1 MRDGL
6 RFMLEGSG
14 EFEVAGARKDGTPR
28 LQSPSYSNVR
38 TVRRARP
45 KTERETPRRVRFL
58 TPPEGLPTP
67 GHNAIRCGDRSRC
80 GGRSPTTTGRTP
92 PGTASAAPGSRREV
106 GRSSSVMDALSRHR
120 SFRRTAAISLLLRS
134 TGAVRNPQAG
144 RYAERKLT
152 RSARPGVLGEA
163 AALLVGGLGRPPPAS
178 SMCAGFLVALPAGGV
193 RAGTRTPARTF
204 LSSRR
209 HMPSGIIR
217 RRLGPFHAWPLTE
230 FVDRRHTEFD
240 GSHIDDLEVFETRR
254 GAVGVLW
261 GCGESRVLHLVFV
274 QQVAAAALAG

>member
-1 MRDGL
+1 M
-6 RFMLEGSG
+6 
-14 EFEVAGARKDGTPR
+14 AGARKDGTPR

-134 TGAVRNPQAG
+134 TGPSAIPRQDG
-144 RYAERKLT
+144 M
-152 RSARPGVLGEA
+152 RSASSRGQPVPESW
-163 AALLVGGLGRPPPAS
+163 GRPPLCLS
-178 SMCAGFLVALPAGGV
+178 EGWAGLPQLHPCV
-193 RAGTRTPARTF
+193 RAFLLPFLRAGSARVRVHPRGPSSPPDATCHQELSGGSGPSTHGPSPSSLTAATPNLT
-204 LSSRR
+204 
-209 HMPSGIIR
+209 
-217 RRLGPFHAWPLTE
+217 GPT
-230 FVDRRHTEFD
+230 
-240 GSHIDDLEVFETRR
+240 
-254 GAVGVLW
+254 
-261 GCGESRVLHLVFV
+261 
-274 QQVAAAALAG
+274 